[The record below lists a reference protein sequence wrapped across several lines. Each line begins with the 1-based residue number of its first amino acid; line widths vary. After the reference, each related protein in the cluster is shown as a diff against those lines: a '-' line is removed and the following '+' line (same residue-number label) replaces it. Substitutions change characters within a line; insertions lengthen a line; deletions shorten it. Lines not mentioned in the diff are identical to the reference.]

1 MTRQHALP
9 IGITV
14 ACVMLATTAAAQS
27 LADVARQE
35 RARRAGIAAEDKAK
49 VYTNNDLRGA
59 GRLTTGSSR
68 EVVPRGDASAEAAP
82 DLERSE
88 ELANAETGGGREAGE
103 TAWRERITAAREA
116 RDRAELMSSAL
127 QNRVDGLWAQFAAM
141 DDPAQR
147 ALVEQQRVEALT
159 ELENLDAE
167 IERLDE
173 NIREIE
179 EEARRS
185 NVPPGWLR

>member
-68 EVVPRGDASAEAAP
+68 EVVPRGDASA
-82 DLERSE
+82 
-88 ELANAETGGGREAGE
+88 EAGE